1 MKKLKYLILVVV
13 FMFVCTGCVQFNTS
27 MDIKKDK
34 SMDFTMI
41 YALDSTY
48 FGNKQ
53 SVNKKNQKEL
63 KEKGYK
69 IKDYAKDKMKGVK
82 ITKHFKNIDEI
93 SSDKNVKYSLSGLT
107 EGKNKDEYVF
117 KVKKGLF
124 KNHYIA
130 KFDFNMGDSSASN
143 GSTNMNSYLSSMD
156 LSYNVTL
163 PYKAIKNNAT
173 KVNKNK
179 TKLTWDLTKNT
190 KDKIEFEFELYNT
203 TNIIIFS
210 VIGVLLV
217 AGIVFAIV
225 MIVKNSKKDTKKEEP
240 KKEPVKKAPDK
251 KTTPAKKTTPKKT
264 EPKKKTTTKKTTK
277 K

>member
-1 MKKLKYLILVVV
+1 MKKFKYLVIVLI
-13 FMFVCTGCVQFNTS
+13 FMFLCTGCVKFNVN

-34 SMDFTMI
+34 SMNFSMI

-48 FGNKQ
+48 FGNKK
-53 SVNKKNQKEL
+53 SVNEKNQKEL
-63 KEKGYK
+63 KDKGYK
-69 IKDYAKDKMKGVK
+69 VEDYSKDKMKGVK
-82 ITKHFKNIDEI
+82 ITKNFKNIDKI
-93 SSDKNVKYSLSGLT
+93 SSDKKVKYSLSGLT

-117 KVKKGLF
+117 KVKKGFF

-173 KVNKNK
+173 TVNKDK

-190 KDKIEFEFELYNT
+190 KDKIEYEFELYNT

-210 VIGVLLV
+210 IVCILVVGGV
-217 AGIVFAIV
+217 VFAII
-225 MIVKNSKKDTKKEEP
+225 MIVKNSKKDTKKEE
-240 KKEPVKKAPDK
+240 KKEPVKKAP
-251 KTTPAKKTTPKKT
+251 AKKTTTAKKT
-264 EPKKKTTTKKTTK
+264 TPKKKTTTKKTTK

>member
-1 MKKLKYLILVVV
+1 MKKLKYLV
-13 FMFVCTGCVQFNTS
+13 FVLIFTFLCTGCVKFNAN

-34 SMDFTMI
+34 SMDFSII

-53 SVNKKNQKEL
+53 SVDKKNQKEL

-69 IKDYAKDKMKGVK
+69 IEDYSKDKMKGVK
-82 ITKHFKNIDEI
+82 ITKTFKNIDKI
-93 SSDKNVKYSLSGLT
+93 SSNKNVNYSLSGLT
-107 EGKNKDEYVF
+107 EGKNKNDYVF

-143 GSTNMNSYLSSMD
+143 GSTDISNYPSSMD

-179 TKLTWDLTKNT
+179 TKLSWDLTKNT

-203 TNIIIFS
+203 CTIIIFVVL
-210 VIGVLLV
+210 VIVIIAGVGV
-217 AGIVFAIV
+217 TTFFIINN
-225 MIVKNSKKDTKKEEP
+225 KKKDNKKE
-240 KKEPVKKAPDK
+240 VK
-251 KTTPAKKTTPKKT
+251 
-264 EPKKKTTTKKTTK
+264 
-277 K
+277 